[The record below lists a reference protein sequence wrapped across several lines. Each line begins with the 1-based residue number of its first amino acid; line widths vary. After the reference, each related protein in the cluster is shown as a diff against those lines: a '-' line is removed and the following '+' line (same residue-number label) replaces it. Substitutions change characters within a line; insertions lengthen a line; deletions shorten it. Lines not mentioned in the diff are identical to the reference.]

1 MTTRATKAKPP
12 SEGSVDRVAAARAID
27 AFLSAIGRDP
37 TAEPDL
43 VGTGERVVDAFVDDL
58 CAGYTVDTRARILE
72 ATIDAGAS
80 SIVVVRDIPVVT
92 TCPHHL
98 LPAIGTAAVAMKTR
112 SKLAG
117 LGAIAALV
125 DAHARRLAL
134 QENIGERVLDDLEA
148 ALAPEWAACKLV
160 LAHGCMIARGERA
173 TGSRVET
180 LAIRGVD
187 TASALAAIGEG
198 R

>member
-1 MTTRATKAKPP
+1 MATRPKPP
-12 SEGSVDRVAAARAID
+12 NEASVDRAAAARAID
-27 AFLSAIGRDP
+27 AFLRAIGRDP
-37 TAEPDL
+37 AVELEL
-43 VGTGERVVDAFVDDL
+43 VGTGQRVTEAFLDDL
-58 CAGYTVDTRARILE
+58 CTGYAVDTRAEIAA
-72 ATIDAGAS
+72 ATIASDAS
-80 SIVVVRDIPVVT
+80 SIVVVRDIPLVT

-134 QENIGERVLDDLEA
+134 QEAIGERVLDDLEA
-148 ALAPEWAACKLV
+148 ALAPEWAACRIV
-160 LAHGCMIARGERA
+160 LAHACMIARGERA

-180 LAIRGVD
+180 LAVRGADV
-187 TASALAAIGEG
+187 TTVLAALGAG
-198 R
+198 T